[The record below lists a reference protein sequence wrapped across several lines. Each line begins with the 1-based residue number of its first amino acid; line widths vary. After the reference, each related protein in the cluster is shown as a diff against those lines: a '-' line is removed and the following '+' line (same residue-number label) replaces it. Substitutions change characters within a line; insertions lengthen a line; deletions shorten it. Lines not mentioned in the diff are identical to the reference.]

1 MCMCVCVCVCVCVS
15 SYKGLYSVFV
25 QNVEQTLQSR
35 VQELQQELQSRNEVG
50 HLTELCLNLELWLML
65 YRRRL
70 S

>member
-1 MCMCVCVCVCVCVS
+1 M
-15 SYKGLYSVFV
+15 FV
-25 QNVEQTLQSR
+25 QNVEQTLQSH
-35 VQELQQELQSRNEVG
+35 VQELQQELQSRNKVG